1 MRVNLLAVDRQSNS
15 SFCRYYIVRSFY
27 LHLLHGSVFV
37 CAEHLSMLQELLERA
52 YKWGLT
58 AAALCYFC
66 LQV

>member
-1 MRVNLLAVDRQSNS
+1 M
-15 SFCRYYIVRSFY
+15 I
-27 LHLLHGSVFV
+27 
-37 CAEHLSMLQELLERA
+37 QELQARA